1 MVSVTSIYDKF
12 QTVIPAEIR
21 NEFNLDKSYKIEWR
35 INDDGKVELEFIKEL
50 SLDEMVGRYTASQPI
65 DSVPKPGSQLSPPLF
80 CRKQPD
86 GTVPDRRTA
95 FGPETALYD
104 IQPGHRRLHHTGT
117 SGLNGYLHI

>member
-21 NEFNLDKSYKIEWR
+21 NEFDLDKSYKIEWR

-65 DSVPKPGSQLSPPLF
+65 DSVQL
-80 CRKQPD
+80 KN
-86 GTVPDRRTA
+86 
-95 FGPETALYD
+95 D
-104 IQPGHRRLHHTGT
+104 IK
-117 SGLNGYLHI
+117 NGKL